1 MTSQRE
7 LLQDQFAQ
15 ALHCTTREEYKQKK
29 TRLLAYLRRL
39 QPEQFKLEGGRK
51 RAFEHMAKL
60 EGITVEE
67 KLEDFALLAY
77 LLQRSFRKVSKP
89 DALAAVSTCGLSDA
103 DARLLEKE
111 LEELYSTR

>member
-1 MTSQRE
+1 MTPERE

-15 ALHCTTREEYKQKK
+15 VLHCTTREAFKEKK
-29 TRLLAYLRRL
+29 ARLLAYLRRV
-39 QPEQFKLEGGRK
+39 QPEQFKLEGGRM
-51 RAFEHMAKL
+51 RAFEHMAKV

-67 KLEDFALLAY
+67 KLEDFALLGY
-77 LLQRSFRKVSKP
+77 LLQRSFRKVTKR

-111 LEELYSTR
+111 LDEIYSNL